1 MINDCNPLGKSVK
14 YYDGHYWVQI
24 PDTLHGDYV
33 GTTLEKSN
41 HDALIEMIGEKNVDS
56 CDFSAWD
63 RGCNWIYNG
72 HGVED
77 ELLMFDPHIMAVSLW
92 GDYSSREL
100 WIRADWSPLPTV
112 LENLQNYP
120 VLNDDHLNEYEW
132 SLRWEAV
139 EELADSFANTEE
151 FAEWRG
157 REKDLADLLSR
168 LLMEE
173 DVPIHYEQAYSGY
186 INEDEALN
194 VLRDWRLFDWV
205 RTTETA

>member
-1 MINDCNPLGKSVK
+1 MNCNTLGNSVK

-24 PDTLHGDYV
+24 PYTLHGDYV
-33 GTTLEKSN
+33 GTTIEKSN
-41 HDALIEMIGEKNVDS
+41 HDSLIEIIGEKNVGS

-63 RGCNWIYNG
+63 RGCNWTYTG

-92 GDYSSREL
+92 GNYSSREL
-100 WIRADWSPLPTV
+100 WIRADWPELPTV

-120 VLNDDHLNEYEW
+120 VLNEDHLNEYEW
-132 SLRWEAV
+132 SLRCEAV
-139 EELADSFANTEE
+139 EELADFFANTEE

-157 REKDLADLLSR
+157 REKDLANLLSR
-168 LLMEE
+168 LLLDEE
-173 DVPIHYEQAYSGY
+173 VPVHYDQAFVCF
-186 INEDEALN
+186 INEDDALN
-194 VLRDWRLFDWV
+194 VLRNWRLFDWV